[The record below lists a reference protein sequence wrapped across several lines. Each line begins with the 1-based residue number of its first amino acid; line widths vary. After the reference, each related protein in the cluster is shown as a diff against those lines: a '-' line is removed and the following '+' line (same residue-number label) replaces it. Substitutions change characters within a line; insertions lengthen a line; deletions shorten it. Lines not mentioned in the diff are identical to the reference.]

1 MPGSVE
7 EWISTIGAI
16 VGSLWVVVTIITGM
30 TKTPD
35 DDIMVGKI
43 RVWLAR
49 IFGWSTFSDA
59 GKSLKFPGMNPKPPV
74 Q

>member
-7 EWISTIGAI
+7 EWISVIGQI
-16 VGSLWVVVTIITGM
+16 VGGLFLVVTVITGM
-30 TKTPD
+30 TATPK

-59 GKSLKFPGMNPKPPV
+59 GKTFKLPGMNPKPPV
-74 Q
+74 E